1 MGYGLWVMGYG
12 LWVMGVMGYGL
23 WVMGYGLWVITDA
36 LRAIDVSRRIFS
48 IVLKNRTPLPA
59 ASRHALVIP
68 EYVPGESL
76 APPPQATVAAGL
88 RWVHSYLSVV

>member
-1 MGYGLWVMGYG
+1 MGYNDKWHLMMLCG
-12 LWVMGVMGYGL
+12 
-23 WVMGYGLWVITDA
+23 
-36 LRAIDVSRRIFS
+36 AIDVSRKIFS